1 MYDFDFGPLV
11 LEDAILF
18 RLWAPLQ
25 QSVVLKL
32 ETGKQYDMEPKGDGW
47 FHHTLPGVGAGT
59 LYRFQLADGQV
70 IPDPASRFQPEDVH
84 GPSEVVDVT
93 NYVWK
98 TESWSGR
105 PWEEMVIYE
114 LHPGTFTQEGSF
126 LAAIEKLDHLR
137 QLGITAI
144 QLMPTAD
151 FPGSYGWGYDGVMPY
166 APESSYGRPEDL
178 LKFVDEAHARG
189 ICVFMDV
196 VYNHFGPDGNY
207 MPAVAPLFT
216 EHHSSPWGMGINY
229 DDEGSDQIREFV
241 IQNAIYWITQFRIDG
256 LRLDAVHQIKDDS
269 GEHLIVELARRVRDV
284 AGRRHVHLIVENED
298 NDSDLLVRGEDGQ
311 PKHFTAQWNDDV
323 HHVLHV
329 AATDETFGYY
339 QEYVGNDDNIGR
351 ALAQGF
357 VFQGEHMPYRG
368 EARGKPS
375 EHLSPLAFISFI
387 QNHDQ
392 IGNRA
397 NGDRMASYI
406 ASEPLKA
413 IAAVYLLAPQV
424 PMLFMGE
431 EWGAKEPFPYFCQF
445 DEDLNEK
452 VREGR
457 RKEMSRLP
465 GFDGDNVPD
474 PTARSTFLSAKLDWS
489 KSEAADGTEML
500 AFYRSLLALRH
511 EHIVPLL
518 GHGGLKGGTFEANG
532 RAVKVTWKI
541 GETELEVLANLSKDP
556 LAIENG
562 SSAGELLY
570 AFGDVEADRLGP
582 WSVLWHR
589 RRLTYICASSS
600 HSKTSDRRRSRAIA

>member
-1 MYDFDFGPLV
+1 MLYDFDFGPLV
-11 LEDAILF
+11 LENETLF

-25 QSVVLKL
+25 PSVALII
-32 ETGKQYDMEPKGDGW
+32 ETGERYDMQPAKNGW
-47 FHHTLPGVGAGT
+47 FHLTMPGVGPGT
-59 LYRFQLADGQV
+59 RYRFQLADGLQ
-70 IPDPASRFQPEDVH
+70 IPDPASRFQPDDVH

-93 NYVWK
+93 HYVWK
-98 TESWSGR
+98 TGSWSGR
-105 PWEEMVIYE
+105 PWEEMIIYE
-114 LHPGTFTQEGSF
+114 LHPGTFTREGSF

-137 QLGITAI
+137 RLGVTAI

-178 LKFVDEAHARG
+178 MAFVDEAHARD

-229 DDEGSDQIREFV
+229 DDEGSDQVREFV

-269 GEHLIVELARRVRDV
+269 GEHLIVELARRVRDA

-298 NDSDLLVRGEDGQ
+298 NDSDLLVRGEDGR

-329 AATDETFGYY
+329 AATAESFGYY
-339 QEYVGNDDNIGR
+339 RDYVGNDDNIGR

-368 EARGKPS
+368 GARGKPS

-397 NGDRMASYI
+397 TGDRMASYI
-406 ASEPLKA
+406 PSEPLKA
-413 IAAVYLLAPQV
+413 MAAVYLLAPQV

-452 VREGR
+452 IREGR
-457 RKEMSRLP
+457 REEMSRLP
-465 GFDGDNVPD
+465 GFDGDIVPD

-489 KSEAADGTEML
+489 KAETAEGGEML
-500 AFYRSLLALRH
+500 AFYQSLLALRQQSV
-511 EHIVPLL
+511 IPLL
-518 GHGGLKGGTFEANG
+518 SHGELKGGTFEVKG
-532 RAVKVTWKI
+532 RAIKVTWQM
-541 GETELEVLANLSKDP
+541 GETELELMANLSADP
-556 LAIENG
+556 VETENWPTTG
-562 SSAGELLY
+562 EHLYTFGEAGPH
-570 AFGDVEADRLGP
+570 GLGP
-582 WSVLWHR
+582 WSVLW
-589 RRLTYICASSS
+589 
-600 HSKTSDRRRSRAIA
+600 RSRGPV